1 MAKRPR
7 SLASFEDVK
16 LLLQKASELGTL
28 DVSVDVVPAASV
40 LVARM
45 NKFRAIYRERE
56 EAAGREPASPF
67 DHLIIRHLRNAEGNK
82 TTTLRIETRIATY
95 EVTGPNGEK
104 LSFSDIASAPEVETP
119 EERTRREKED
129 AEFLARFNTT
139 GALGLH
145 TED

>member
-16 LLLQKASELGTL
+16 LLLQKASELGSL
-28 DVSVDVVPAASV
+28 DITVDVIPAATV
-40 LVARM
+40 LVARL

-56 EAAGREPASPF
+56 QAAGREAASPF
-67 DHLIIRHLRNAEGNK
+67 DHLIIRHLRTANKEK
-82 TTTLRIETRIATY
+82 TTTIRIETRIATY
-95 EVTGPNGEK
+95 AVRGPDGQPLDFAE
-104 LSFSDIASAPEVETP
+104 IVSAPEAESP
-119 EERTRREKED
+119 EERSRREKED